1 MRTSGEG
8 GAGGDVTNHGRGDRV
23 EPARSQDEQAEAPGE
38 AAGPATDAET
48 AEVTDQE
55 SAGSAP
61 DAEDERA
68 ASAPPASE
76 AEPAGTAARPKP
88 SRPARV
94 AGRGRHGQVKTEGW
108 ARTPPAQVVRGAVQ
122 AGVLVP
128 LLRFIS
134 PFNVIGRRNLS
145 DLKGPAVFVANHQ
158 SHFDAPICLAALGAR
173 VRRRLVI
180 AAAADYFYSSPV
192 KGMAAS
198 LALGTV
204 PFVRQGGSSR
214 ESLQMLKE
222 LIGKGW
228 SVLIFPSGTRGKAG
242 PFKKG
247 FAYLAIDTQVPVVPV
262 YLHGLERV
270 MPKGSFV
277 PLPGGVVVGIG
288 PPIPPGKDYN
298 DLVKRAEAAV
308 AQAGAL
314 VERLGGT

>member
-1 MRTSGEG
+1 MGGLTGSIPRRARTSRS
-8 GAGGDVTNHGRGDRV
+8 NRPPGRPTSLWG
-23 EPARSQDEQAEAPGE
+23 
-38 AAGPATDAET
+38 
-48 AEVTDQE
+48 
-55 SAGSAP
+55 
-61 DAEDERA
+61 
-68 ASAPPASE
+68 
-76 AEPAGTAARPKP
+76 RP
-88 SRPARV
+88 RPARRPRSSCRPRRPSRTTSV
-94 AGRGRHGQVKTEGW
+94 AGASRPPPRPDRSRWSRGPSPSGRAGQVKTEAW
-108 ARTPPAQVVRGAVQ
+108 ARTPPAQLVRGAVQ

-134 PFNVIGRRNLS
+134 PFNVIGRRNLNS
-145 DLKGPAVFVANHQ
+145 LKGPAVFVANHQ
-158 SHFDAPICLAALGAR
+158 SHFDAPICLAALGGR

-180 AAAADYFYSSPV
+180 AAAADYFYSSQV
-192 KGMAAS
+192 KGVAAS

-214 ESLQMLKE
+214 ESLQMLKD

-228 SVLIFPSGTRGKAG
+228 SVLIFPSGTRGKAS

-270 MPKGSFV
+270 MPKGAFV
-277 PLPGGVVVGIG
+277 PLPGGVAVGIG

-298 DLVKRAEAAV
+298 DLVRRAEAAV
-308 AQAGAL
+308 AEAGAL

>member
-1 MRTSGEG
+1 LNATSDEG
-8 GAGGDVTNHGRGDRV
+8 GAGGDVTNQGRGDRI
-23 EPARSQDEQAEAPGE
+23 EPTRSQGEQAK
-38 AAGPATDAET
+38 
-48 AEVTDQE
+48 
-55 SAGSAP
+55 
-61 DAEDERA
+61 
-68 ASAPPASE
+68 
-76 AEPAGTAARPKP
+76 AARRKP
-88 SRPARV
+88 ERPARV
-94 AGRGRHGQVKTEGW
+94 AGRGRRGQVKTEAW
-108 ARTPPAQVVRGAVQ
+108 ARTPPAQLVRGTVQ
-122 AGVLVP
+122 AGLLVP

-145 DLKGPAVFVANHQ
+145 ALKGPAVFVANHQ
-158 SHFDAPICLAALGAR
+158 SHFDAPICLAALGGR

-192 KGMAAS
+192 KGVAAS

-204 PFVRQGGSSR
+204 PFVRQGSSSR

-222 LIGKGW
+222 LIDKGW

-277 PLPGGVVVGIG
+277 PLPGGVAVGIG
-288 PPIPPGKDYN
+288 PPIPPGNDYN

-308 AQAGAL
+308 AEAGKL
-314 VERLGGT
+314 VTRLGGT